1 MIVKKNI
8 LITPFHLH
16 NASPQFSISVR
27 FNGRFSFFQW
37 WKMMTPISSI
47 ADGKISCSGIP
58 SSCNVLFLQ
67 IFLKRAAKPS
77 AGNTS
82 AGFPS
87 VKWPQILLNLTST
100 LYTKASQTFSG
111 TFSGTLL
118 NLAWLCA
125 KVSSNL
131 LRNLFRN
138 PVEPD
143 LAVHQSLPDLLQNLL
158 RNPVELDLA
167 LHRSLNQIRRNLQN
181 LLRNLVERDPAPAPV
196 HAGAIVGWRSHELTL
211 LGKKGLTISNLQRP
225 IQSPCEEPYFPQ
237 RTRRSIDPWRT
248 RTHMAHTSQPKMMT
262 RLTTCSHWFDHILS
276 LFSCR
281 CHMPWLCYHVHAFA
295 PMPCFLFL
303 FLSVISWFAFPPRA
317 KRRNYSAWRT
327 GAQKV
332 SLPPKLLHSLLAHAP
347 LCNTHRQN
355 YLPQFLVAPWRPN
368 KMDRIDLRRPVS
380 KVTYQLW
387 VAQLV
392 LREWFC
398 LNWTPFSAVYV
409 WTCFGPLSCLVE
421 SESWSFNLWDGH
433 GLFKHL
439 SDNGQVA
446 HFDPT
451 FARQ

>member
-1 MIVKKNI
+1 M
-8 LITPFHLH
+8 
-16 NASPQFSISVR
+16 
-27 FNGRFSFFQW
+27 
-37 WKMMTPISSI
+37 
-47 ADGKISCSGIP
+47 
-58 SSCNVLFLQ
+58 
-67 IFLKRAAKPS
+67 AA
-77 AGNTS
+77 
-82 AGFPS
+82 
-87 VKWPQILLNLTST
+87 
-100 LYTKASQTFSG
+100 
-111 TFSGTLL
+111 
-118 NLAWLCA
+118 
-125 KVSSNL
+125 
-131 LRNLFRN
+131 N

-143 LAVHQSLPDLLQNLL
+143 LYALHQSLPDLL
-158 RNPVELDLA
+158 R
-167 LHRSLNQIRRNLQN
+167 N
-181 LLRNLVERDPAPAPV
+181 LLRNLLRHLVEPGLALRQGFLEPSPEPLPEPCWTWPGCAPKPPRPSPEPSPEPCWTRPGSAPKPQSDSPEPSEPSPEPRWTWP
-196 HAGAIVGWRSHELTL
+196 GACASARRSYCGLKIPWAYAVGE
-211 LGKKGLTISNLQRP
+211 KGLTISNLQRP